1 MGMIYTPCVVEQV
14 TCSPQPTMVV
24 AEYDRPETLSYDRP
38 ETLSEELKVIEE
50 AQEVSFAQESVGI
63 IPKFSIEFD
72 PKTNS
77 MATNVYS
84 LPKSIIAPRF
94 NTSTPKYP
102 NKPEDGQQVP
112 LPATI
117 WMGLLGSI
125 GVIFKY
131 GKSKNL

>member
-1 MGMIYTPCVVEQV
+1 
-14 TCSPQPTMVV
+14 MVV